1 MGKSSIIKQLTNAK
15 PRVANFPF
23 STKFPIHG
31 VIQFQ
36 KEDPPEEQEEKGGAY
51 DQAEEEDFFE
61 GDFET
66 LDYLHDELEQENED
80 GNANENDDEEDMVS
94 VNGNDVNNGIE
105 SIKTDGDNSFVKNLM
120 IVDIPG
126 LISGSSS
133 GRGLGHDFLRHIER
147 CKIISYVV
155 DSNTQD
161 PLSDYLDVK
170 REIGTYDSSLL
181 NKPEI
186 ILLNKIDLIDNK
198 RIFELMNSFIKQC
211 DHDRI
216 YFLSAKTRE
225 NVDFISLLFNQIYS
239 EFILNNDWN
248 ISNDE
253 DDGNVSTINEN
264 EGANESNSA
273 INKPNECII
282 DKLDEFRNLSRR
294 FKIEHEDG
302 IFTIKSPYLERK
314 VKMMRFDLPETLDR
328 FRHMLKVNKI
338 KRKLVKLGVKPGDVL
353 KIGDVSFTIQTDE
366 FFI

>member
-1 MGKSSIIKQLTNAK
+1 MVGKPNSGKSSIIKQLTNAK

-31 VIQFQ
+31 VIHTDSLYN
-36 KEDPPEEQEEKGGAY
+36 EHEQEDEDGDFSENDNEDANYNKN
-51 DQAEEEDFFE
+51 EEED
-61 GDFET
+61 
-66 LDYLHDELEQENED
+66 
-80 GNANENDDEEDMVS
+80 DMAS
-94 VNGNDVNNGIE
+94 VNDADVNGGME
-105 SIKTDGDNSFVKNLM
+105 STKTDGDNSFVKNLM

-155 DSNTQD
+155 DSNVQD

-170 REIGTYDSSLL
+170 KEIGTYDPSLL
-181 NKPEI
+181 KKPEI

-198 RIFELMNSFIKQC
+198 RIFELMNSFIREC

-248 ISNDE
+248 TSNDQE
-253 DDGNVSTINEN
+253 DE
-264 EGANESNSA
+264 
-273 INKPNECII
+273 ECNI

-328 FRHMLKVNKI
+328 FRHILKVNKI
-338 KRKLVKLGVKPGDVL
+338 RRKLVKLGLKPGDVL
-353 KIGDVSFTIQTDE
+353 KIGDVSFTVQTDE

>member
-1 MGKSSIIKQLTNAK
+1 MDSVDGADVKNGLEN
-15 PRVANFPF
+15 
-23 STKFPIHG
+23 TKADRG
-31 VIQFQ
+31 
-36 KEDPPEEQEEKGGAY
+36 
-51 DQAEEEDFFE
+51 
-61 GDFET
+61 
-66 LDYLHDELEQENED
+66 
-80 GNANENDDEEDMVS
+80 
-94 VNGNDVNNGIE
+94 
-105 SIKTDGDNSFVKNLM
+105 NSFVKNLM

-155 DSNTQD
+155 DSNRQD

-170 REIGTYDSSLL
+170 KEIGTYDSSLL
-181 NKPEI
+181 NKPEM

-198 RIFELMNSFIKQC
+198 RIFELMNSFIKEC

-225 NVDFISLLFNQIYS
+225 NVDFISMLFNQIYS
-239 EFILNNDWN
+239 EFILNNDLN
-248 ISNDE
+248 ISNDQE
-253 DDGNVSTINEN
+253 DGNVSTINEN
-264 EGANESNSA
+264 ESANKIGAST
-273 INKPNECII
+273 NKPNECNIN
-282 DKLDEFRNLSRR
+282 KLDEFRNLSRR

-338 KRKLVKLGVKPGDVL
+338 KRKLVKLGLKPGDVL